1 MKKTASIAAL
11 LVLIGI
17 AAIAQ
22 ASPALPAR
30 VPAEDVAD
38 LLATVIVF
46 LGSFIGVLFTIV
58 GFFALRTLVK
68 IDRNQAKLYAWIE
81 QLSKD
86 FYRLEGAH
94 NSRVSMGATCG
105 PARPSPQPAGKQTRG
120 GSD

>member
-1 MKKTASIAAL
+1 MKKMASIAAL

-17 AAIAQ
+17 AAIAE

-94 NSRVSMGATCG
+94 NSRISMGTPCG
-105 PARPSPQPAGKQTRG
+105 DGRSRSKDPG
-120 GSD
+120 